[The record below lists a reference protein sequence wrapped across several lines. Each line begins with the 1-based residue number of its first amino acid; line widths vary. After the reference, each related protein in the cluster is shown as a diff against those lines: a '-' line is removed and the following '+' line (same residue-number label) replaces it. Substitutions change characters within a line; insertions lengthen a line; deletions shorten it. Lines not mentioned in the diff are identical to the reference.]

1 MKIATYE
8 FRGQELVGVLTP
20 DEQFVCP
27 LTAFG
32 YACVDM
38 VEAIGLLDRQEVAK
52 LSARLAAGERP
63 EAVALADV
71 KLLAPIP
78 RPRQDVVCLG
88 VNYAAHA
95 LECGSIGD
103 FSAPRET
110 EPAIYFSKRV
120 NRAVAPDEPVDSHP
134 DVVKELDYEAELAVI
149 LGKDALNVAENDCE
163 QYIFGY
169 TILNDISARVIQR
182 RHKQWYRG
190 KSLDD
195 FTPMGPWIV
204 TADEIAFP
212 PRLNIGC
219 RVNGELRQNSTTDC
233 LIHGVGEIL
242 SELSQGL
249 TLQAGTIIATGT
261 PSGVA
266 MGMENPQF
274 LKAGDVMEC
283 FIEGIGTLRNPVK

>member
-8 FRGQELVGVLTP
+8 YRGQERVGVLTP
-20 DEQFVCP
+20 DEQYVCP
-27 LTAFG
+27 LKAFG
-32 YACVDM
+32 YDCDEM
-38 VEAIGLLDRQEVAK
+38 VEAIGLLNRDEVKK
-52 LSARLAAGERP
+52 LTARLATGERP
-63 EAVALADV
+63 EAVVLGDV

-88 VNYAAHA
+88 INYAAHA

-103 FSAPRET
+103 FTAPRET

-120 NRAVAPDEPVDSHP
+120 NRAVDPEGPVDSHP
-134 DVVKELDYEAELAVI
+134 DVVQELDYEVELAVI

-169 TILNDISARVIQR
+169 TILNDMSARVIQR

-190 KSLDD
+190 KSLDN

-219 RVNGELRQNSTTDC
+219 KINGELRQNSTTDC
-233 LIHGVGEIL
+233 LIHGVAEVI
-242 SELSQGL
+242 SELSQGM

-283 FIEGIGTLRNPVK
+283 FIEKIGTLRNPVK

>member
-1 MKIATYE
+1 M
-8 FRGQELVGVLTP
+8 
-20 DEQFVCP
+20 
-27 LTAFG
+27 
-32 YACVDM
+32 
-38 VEAIGLLDRQEVAK
+38 
-52 LSARLAAGERP
+52 
-63 EAVALADV
+63 
-71 KLLAPIP
+71 AP
-78 RPRQDVVCLG
+78 G
-88 VNYAAHA
+88 
-95 LECGSIGD
+95 
-103 FSAPRET
+103 
-110 EPAIYFSKRV
+110 
-120 NRAVAPDEPVDSHP
+120 EPVDSHP

-149 LGKDALNVAENDCE
+149 LGKDALNVPKNDCE

>member
-1 MKIATYE
+1 MKLVTYLQDG
-8 FRGQELVGVLTP
+8 RELVGVLTP
-20 DEQFVCP
+20 DAAMVCP
-27 LTAFG
+27 LNAFG
-32 YACVDM
+32 YACTDM
-38 VEAIGLLDRQEVAK
+38 VEAIGMLSREEVQK
-52 LSARLAAGERP
+52 LSARLAAGEAP
-63 EAVALADV
+63 EAVSLGAV

-110 EPAIYFSKRV
+110 QPAIYFAKRV
-120 NRAVAPDEPVDSHP
+120 NRAVDPDEPVDSHP
-134 DVVKELDYEAELAVI
+134 GLVEELDYEAELAVI
-149 LGKDALNVAENDCE
+149 LGKDALNVAKDDCE

-169 TILNDISARVIQR
+169 TILNDISARVLQR

-190 KSLDD
+190 KSLDN
-195 FTPMGPWIV
+195 FTPIGPWIV
-204 TADEIAFP
+204 TADEFAFP
-212 PRLNIGC
+212 PRLHIGC
-219 RVNGELRQNSTTDC
+219 RVNGELRQNSTTEY
-233 LIHGVGEIL
+233 LIHGVEDILTEL
-242 SELSQGL
+242 SEGM

-266 MGMENPQF
+266 MGMEQPVY
-274 LKAGDVMEC
+274 LKPGDVVEC